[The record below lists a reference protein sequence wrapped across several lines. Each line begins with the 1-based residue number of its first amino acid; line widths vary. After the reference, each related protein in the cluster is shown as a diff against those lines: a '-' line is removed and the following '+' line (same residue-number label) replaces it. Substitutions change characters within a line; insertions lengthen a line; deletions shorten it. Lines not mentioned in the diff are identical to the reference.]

1 LNRDWYDLLAH
12 FVERLAKSQGL
23 ETTLVIQ
30 KIPDIYHIHLMMMM
44 MMVVVVVVI
53 VIVMVME

>member
-1 LNRDWYDLLAH
+1 
-12 FVERLAKSQGL
+12 VERLAKSQGL